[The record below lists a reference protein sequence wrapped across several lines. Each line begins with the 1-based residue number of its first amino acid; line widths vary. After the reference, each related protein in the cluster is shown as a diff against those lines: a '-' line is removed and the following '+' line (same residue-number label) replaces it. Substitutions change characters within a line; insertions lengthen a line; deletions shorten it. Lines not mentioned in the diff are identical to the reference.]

1 MNKELKFVAI
11 GGLWLDKFL
20 LLFIIVR
27 DLLGS
32 FIVELVQLL
41 SALTKLKSFCSLNQ
55 KVQNISIV
63 VQDFLVL
70 DINFLLFL
78 QLGVLNDV

>member
-20 LLFIIVR
+20 FLFIIVR

-41 SALTKLKSFCSLNQ
+41 SALAELKSFFGLNQ